1 VEPLA
6 PPRAVKATGEK
17 ASVRKLA
24 LSGKKLKMVSDIKLN
39 DNVTISVIT
48 RNKGEEEGD
57 PFRPSRKLLRSPT
70 AGARADIEVV
80 EESEDSYGIRDSDHS
95 TPVAARGGAPGKQQA
110 RKVMEKS
117 GRLRSTKAERASEAD
132 DSARDD
138 TQASDIDEEDAMIS
152 RAELK
157 GFTQALAGAVQVLNV
172 VVRKFKLGKGKDK
185 GVREIGNLMIKG
197 NLSSLEQCGEQ
208 KPRRRKNQETKKTVD
223 KGECPKRKVLSPG
236 EIMRGRSVRGPGK
249 DRSQKR

>member
-1 VEPLA
+1 M
-6 PPRAVKATGEK
+6 
-17 ASVRKLA
+17 A
-24 LSGKKLKMVSDIKLN
+24 LSGEKLRMVSDIKLN
-39 DNVTISVIT
+39 DNLTISVIT

-57 PFRPSRKLLRSPT
+57 PFKPSRKLLRSPT

-80 EESEDSYGIRDSDHS
+80 EESEDSCGIRDSDHS
-95 TPVAARGGAPGKQQA
+95 TPVAARGAAPGKQQA
-110 RKVMEKS
+110 RKMMEKS
-117 GRLRSTKAERASEAD
+117 GRLSSTRAERASEAD

-157 GFTQALAGAVQVLNV
+157 GFTQALAGAVQMLNV

-185 GVREIGNLMIKG
+185 GFREIGNLIKG

-208 KPRRRKNQETKKTVD
+208 KPRRRKRRREPVEADRSVNRTMGTREMTVD
-223 KGECPKRKVLSPG
+223 KGEYPKRKVVSPA